1 MKNVVQQI
9 KGKTNKAA
17 ARLVKLHGQDWHQN
31 SKNIATGTLYA
42 SYHFNTLA
50 LKLSL
55 RISFL
60 NVITHM
66 KRLKIKASKTIKFKC
81 FEKLA
86 FCASVFFFVAPIQP
100 KLLDLN

>member
-9 KGKTNKAA
+9 KGKTNKAG

-42 SYHFNTLA
+42 SYHFNTFT

-66 KRLKIKASKTIKFKC
+66 KRLKIKASKTINQNK
-81 FEKLA
+81 
-86 FCASVFFFVAPIQP
+86 V
-100 KLLDLN
+100 